1 MSLDYSKTAAPDNEG
16 VKRDQ
21 IKNETADNMLKEFGM
36 VMDEIK
42 NKKGV
47 QLTSWEVFDK
57 IYRRRI
63 K

>member
-1 MSLDYSKTAAPDNEG
+1 M
-16 VKRDQ
+16 
-21 IKNETADNMLKEFGM
+21 ADNMLKEFGM

-42 NKKGV
+42 NRKGA

-57 IYRRRI
+57 IYRRKI